1 MAERQEDVGDGCS
14 IEAQNNADFRNIND
28 LEENIDLKVNR
39 EDVDK
44 WILNL
49 ISLKNDDERKF
60 CGVTERVSSG
70 KFSIQNE
77 KTIQTILCFYP
88 VLFQKNLAEIH
99 LY

>member
-28 LEENIDLKVNR
+28 LEENIDLKVNQ
-39 EDVDK
+39 EDVDE

-49 ISLKNDDERKF
+49 ISLKNDDKRKF
-60 CGVTERVSSG
+60 RGVTERVSSG

-77 KTIQTILCFYP
+77 KTIQTILCF
-88 VLFQKNLAEIH
+88 
-99 LY
+99 